1 MRAASVRQY
10 WHLGCALLL
19 LALALPG
26 QASEP
31 GIQAELPAA
40 RIQQLLDSGIGAL
53 NKGNPETAIREYFE
67 PVIQSFQSRYAQS
80 DKRVFSARSPAE
92 SLLYLAS
99 AAASAKDG
107 KAEKRDAI
115 VVSGAWSDALHL
127 EGFALIELE
136 RFDEAKVALRRAIEI
151 APLFAPAWNELG
163 AVLQVEKDWPAALAA
178 YTSAAEG
185 ANIMAND
192 NPAWKN
198 AQLSRALRGQ
208 GYVLVETDRLDEAEA
223 LYKRCLEINADDAT
237 AKTEIRYIAQLRSKR
252 HVSP

>member
-1 MRAASVRQY
+1 
-10 WHLGCALLL
+10 
-19 LALALPG
+19 
-26 QASEP
+26 
-31 GIQAELPAA
+31 
-40 RIQQLLDSGIGAL
+40 
-53 NKGNPETAIREYFE
+53 
-67 PVIQSFQSRYAQS
+67 
-80 DKRVFSARSPAE
+80 
-92 SLLYLAS
+92 LLYLAT
-99 AAASAKDG
+99 AAASANEG

-127 EGFALIELE
+127 KGFALIELE

-185 ANIMAND
+185 ANTRAND